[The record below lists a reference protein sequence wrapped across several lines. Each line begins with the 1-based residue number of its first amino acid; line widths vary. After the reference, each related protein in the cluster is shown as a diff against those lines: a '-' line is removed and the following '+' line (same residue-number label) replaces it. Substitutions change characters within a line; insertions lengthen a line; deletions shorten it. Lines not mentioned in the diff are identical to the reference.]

1 MVFVEPV
8 EQLLFLAA
16 ESLTTSKKMADDAKE
31 NFLEVFSLAKRNKI
45 VSESL
50 TVKTSKM
57 LYPLDAVA
65 ASCLTL
71 AIQRYGQNERTL
83 FSFLHDPI
91 LILLLIEDYLLNI
104 IVLRI
109 YNLML

>member
-1 MVFVEPV
+1 
-8 EQLLFLAA
+8 
-16 ESLTTSKKMADDAKE
+16 MADDAKE

-83 FSFLHDPI
+83 FSFLHDTTSSSINRFVPR
-91 LILLLIEDYLLNI
+91 DTTT
-104 IVLRI
+104 
-109 YNLML
+109 YNLSVVYDYIIYYIQFLYSLDRNES